1 MNFLWDTN
9 ILLHCVRRSVK
20 YNELNQTHNFF
31 ASGNQVF
38 LSVITI
44 GEIESIA
51 YQRNWSQAK
60 WNELQ
65 LVVGATS
72 LLSIYEEVI
81 HAYAR
86 IDAFSQGK
94 RFGQPLP
101 IGVSARN
108 MGKNDLWLAATAH
121 VGKFIFVTTDLD
133 FNHLDGVFLDLLKV

>member
-9 ILLHCVRRSVK
+9 ILLHYVRRSAK
-20 YNELNQTHNFF
+20 FNEISQTHDFF
-31 ASGNQVF
+31 GSGNQVF
-38 LSVITI
+38 LSVVNI

-51 YQRNWSQAK
+51 YQRNWALPK

-65 LVVGATS
+65 LILGATS
-72 LLSIYEEVI
+72 LLNIYEEVI

-94 RFGQPLP
+94 LFGLSLP
-101 IGVSARN
+101 TGVSARN

-121 VGKFIFVTTDLD
+121 VGQFVFVTTDQD
-133 FNHLDGVFLDLLKV
+133 FGHLDGVFFELLKV